1 MLGEKSNTEIVVVAN
16 QRLIQLEAY
25 TMRGSPSLTLPEG
38 FKPRGWTAN
47 RPRIEPCM
55 IGKRGEKSMKSFIMI
70 LCYTHGS
77 LPSSIFNRKASPRS
91 WCKQVDTQPN
101 IVQGKP
107 MEEGEEGLWKPE
119 GQGQDWKLHRINL
132 SGFMGLMETEPPTRE
147 LAYDW
152 PGPSVHVLHLCA
164 LVFLWDLWQ
173 RLQKLSDSVAWSWVP
188 FLLLG

>member
-1 MLGEKSNTEIVVVAN
+1 
-16 QRLIQLEAY
+16 
-25 TMRGSPSLTLPEG
+25 MRGSPSLTLPEG

-55 IGKRGEKSMKSFIMI
+55 IGKRGEKSMKPFIMI

-132 SGFMGLMETEPPTRE
+132 SGFMGAHGNWTTNQRTCIWLTWALCTCAAFVCLGLLVGPLAEVAEAVWFCCLILGPFPPAGLT
-147 LAYDW
+147 
-152 PGPSVHVLHLCA
+152 PPA
-164 LVFLWDLWQ
+164 LI
-173 RLQKLSDSVAWSWVP
+173 
-188 FLLLG
+188 GE